1 MKIRYLLVL
10 LLFVGCAYVSTNSM
24 LVSGKDIK
32 CNPLTRSCSGE
43 ELILEINRTM
53 NIELF

>member
-53 NIELF
+53 NMELF